1 MVGVF
6 GAEMAVS
13 FQSSGVGLKVGIFGK
28 FRIAQF
34 RLETAF
40 GWSYLC
46 VVMLWTVPM
55 NCRILLAISD
65 FRDEIFTKIS
75 EVMKWLGLSSFKIK

>member
-6 GAEMAVS
+6 WVEMAVS
-13 FQSSGVGLKVGIFGK
+13 FRSFGVGLKARIFG
-28 FRIAQF
+28 QF
-34 RLETAF
+34 RTAQVGLETAF

-55 NCRILLAISD
+55 NCWIFIGHVSQ
-65 FRDEIFTKIS
+65 FCVVSYDE
-75 EVMKWLGLSSFKIK
+75 

>member
-13 FQSSGVGLKVGIFGK
+13 FQSSAVGLKAEIFG
-28 FRIAQF
+28 QF
-34 RLETAF
+34 WTSQVRLETAF
-40 GWSYLC
+40 GWSYLS

-55 NCRILLAISD
+55 NCQIFIDPCGPILVL
-65 FRDEIFTKIS
+65 
-75 EVMKWLGLSSFKIK
+75 LP

>member
-6 GAEMAVS
+6 GAEMDVS
-13 FQSSGVGLKVGIFGK
+13 FRSFGVGLKAGIFG
-28 FRIAQF
+28 QF
-34 RLETAF
+34 RTAKVGLETAF

-55 NCRILLAISD
+55 NCRI
-65 FRDEIFTKIS
+65 FY
-75 EVMKWLGLSSFKIK
+75 WLM

>member
-13 FQSSGVGLKVGIFGK
+13 FWSSGVELKAGIFGQ
-28 FRIAQF
+28 FPTAQVG
-34 RLETAF
+34 LETAF

-55 NCRILLAISD
+55 NCQ
-65 FRDEIFTKIS
+65 IFY
-75 EVMKWLGLSSFKIK
+75 WLM

>member
-6 GAEMAVS
+6 GAKMAVS
-13 FQSSGVGLKVGIFGK
+13 FRSFGVGLKAGIFG
-28 FRIAQF
+28 QF
-34 RLETAF
+34 RTTQVGLETAF

-55 NCRILLAISD
+55 NSRIFIGHVSRFYVIAY
-65 FRDEIFTKIS
+65 DE
-75 EVMKWLGLSSFKIK
+75 

>member
-13 FQSSGVGLKVGIFGK
+13 FRSSRVGLKAGIFG
-28 FRIAQF
+28 QF
-34 RLETAF
+34 RTAQVGLETTF

-46 VVMLWTVPM
+46 AVMLWTVPM
-55 NCRILLAISD
+55 NCRIFI
-65 FRDEIFTKIS
+65 
-75 EVMKWLGLSSFKIK
+75 GHLSRFCVIAYNK

>member
-6 GAEMAVS
+6 GAEMTVS
-13 FQSSGVGLKVGIFGK
+13 FRFSGVGLKAGIFG
-28 FRIAQF
+28 QF
-34 RLETAF
+34 RTAQVRLETTAF

-55 NCRILLAISD
+55 NYRI
-65 FRDEIFTKIS
+65 FYWP
-75 EVMKWLGLSSFKIK
+75 M

>member
-1 MVGVF
+1 MVEVF

-13 FQSSGVGLKVGIFGK
+13 FRSSRVGLKAEIFRQ
-28 FRIAQF
+28 FRTAQF

-40 GWSYLC
+40 GRSYLC

-55 NCRILLAISD
+55 NWRVFIGPCELILVL
-65 FRDEIFTKIS
+65 
-75 EVMKWLGLSSFKIK
+75 LP